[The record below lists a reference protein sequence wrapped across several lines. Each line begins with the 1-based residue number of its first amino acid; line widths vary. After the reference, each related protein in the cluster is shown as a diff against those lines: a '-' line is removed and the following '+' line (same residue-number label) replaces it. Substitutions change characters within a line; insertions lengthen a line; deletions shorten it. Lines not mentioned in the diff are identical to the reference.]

1 MFYGLNKFLKELL
14 PKQLFYRGLLIVAL
28 PIIILQITITLVFFD
43 SLWIKTNKGMTRSL
57 VSEIKTFVDAYENED
72 TDKEFIRLL
81 FKENLEM
88 NIDYKKNFTLPTNL
102 NERWFSPMDRTLR
115 RELKSKK
122 LNYWFDTTSFK
133 DQVNL
138 KIGYENGYFEFFI
151 PKERLSSSSARIF
164 AFWITLP
171 ALLVISIAMIFLKNQ
186 TRPIIKLAEASER
199 FGRGE
204 EIGVFRPSG
213 ALEIRKAGYE
223 FDKMRKRITRHLN
236 QRSEMLSGIS
246 HDLRTPL
253 TRIKLQLALINDKN
267 IAKELSDD
275 VFEMEKMLNEYLQ
288 FSKTTAEEKNEN
300 FDIVLLIRSIISKYK
315 NENII
320 FKNENENEIFFDGR
334 KQLLSRC
341 FNNFIENSLKFGK
354 NISINLKKLKKD
366 LIINFEDDGPGIPK
380 NEFENVFKPFY
391 KIDKSRSESRN
402 SVGLGLSISSDVI
415 RSHGGKIELGKS
427 ELGGLKV
434 KVFLPF

>member
-1 MFYGLNKFLKELL
+1 
-14 PKQLFYRGLLIVAL
+14 
-28 PIIILQITITLVFFD
+28 
-43 SLWIKTNKGMTRSL
+43 
-57 VSEIKTFVDAYENED
+57 
-72 TDKEFIRLL
+72 
-81 FKENLEM
+81 
-88 NIDYKKNFTLPTNL
+88 
-102 NERWFSPMDRTLR
+102 
-115 RELKSKK
+115 
-122 LNYWFDTTSFK
+122 
-133 DQVNL
+133 
-138 KIGYENGYFEFFI
+138 
-151 PKERLSSSSARIF
+151 
-164 AFWITLP
+164 
-171 ALLVISIAMIFLKNQ
+171 
-186 TRPIIKLAEASER
+186 
-199 FGRGE
+199 
-204 EIGVFRPSG
+204 
-213 ALEIRKAGYE
+213 
-223 FDKMRKRITRHLN
+223 
-236 QRSEMLSGIS
+236 MLSGIS

-320 FKNENENEIFFDGR
+320 FKHENEIFFDGR

-380 NEFENVFKPFY
+380 KEFENVFKPFY